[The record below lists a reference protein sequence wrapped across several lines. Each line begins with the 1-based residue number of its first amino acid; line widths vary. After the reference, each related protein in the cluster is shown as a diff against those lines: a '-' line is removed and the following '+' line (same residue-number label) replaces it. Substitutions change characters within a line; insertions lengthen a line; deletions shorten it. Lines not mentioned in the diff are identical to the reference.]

1 VFAVVV
7 FPLSR
12 NRIRPAAATTAVRS
26 FRFLLLY
33 NTKEEEGR
41 YRRRILFLASLN
53 VINEATMTHSG
64 SIAVTGCADRGS
76 ARESERERERRAVM
90 HNCRFSLTLFALASI
105 VDERL
110 GRFSLSALL
119 QSQVFYIF
127 IFYFG
132 EGVWV
137 RME

>member
-1 VFAVVV
+1 
-7 FPLSR
+7 
-12 NRIRPAAATTAVRS
+12 
-26 FRFLLLY
+26 
-33 NTKEEEGR
+33 
-41 YRRRILFLASLN
+41 
-53 VINEATMTHSG
+53 MTHSG

>member
-1 VFAVVV
+1 
-7 FPLSR
+7 
-12 NRIRPAAATTAVRS
+12 
-26 FRFLLLY
+26 
-33 NTKEEEGR
+33 
-41 YRRRILFLASLN
+41 
-53 VINEATMTHSG
+53 
-64 SIAVTGCADRGS
+64 
-76 ARESERERERRAVM
+76 M